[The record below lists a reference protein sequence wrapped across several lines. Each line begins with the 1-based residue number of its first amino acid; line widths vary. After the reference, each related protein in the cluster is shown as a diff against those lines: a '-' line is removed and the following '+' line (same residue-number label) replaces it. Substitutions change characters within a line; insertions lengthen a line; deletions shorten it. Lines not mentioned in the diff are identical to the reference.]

1 MTHSFQLYGIPASLY
16 TAKVRSYLIKQQIP
30 FVERAVGD
38 PHYREQ
44 IQPVV
49 GRMIMPV
56 LEGADG
62 TIVQDGANIIDY
74 FEQAADRRY
83 PALPDNTVLRTLSY
97 LFELFGGEG
106 LLRPAMHYRWNFDDA
121 NLAFLKDDFLAGLF
135 PGADEATKSQVF
147 DFASGRMRKAAASF
161 GITPESKPLI
171 ESAYSEFLAL
181 FSEHLAAYPY
191 LLGGAP
197 TLGDYGLI
205 APLYAH
211 LGRDPYPV
219 ALMRQQAPRVNR
231 WVERMNM
238 PQQVAVEYGTL
249 SEELFSAGAIPD
261 TLKNLMRFIAA
272 EYLPEI
278 TAHVAF
284 ANQWLDER
292 PELEA
297 GTNGLKDPGRRFIGK
312 AEFNWRGI
320 TLNTAVMPYRFYLLQ
335 RIQDSFES
343 ANAADKQAITA
354 LFKETGLASILS
366 IKTDRRVERLNH
378 LEVWGPE
385 FNAGI

>member
-1 MTHSFQLYGIPASLY
+1 MTDSYQLYGIPASLY

-30 FVERAVGD
+30 FIERAVGD
-38 PHYREQ
+38 PHYKQ
-44 IQPVV
+44 KIQPLV

-56 LEGADG
+56 VEGADG
-62 TIVQDGANIIDY
+62 TVVQDGADIIDY
-74 FEQAADRRY
+74 FEQTGARRY
-83 PALPDNTVLRTLSY
+83 PAIPDNDVLRSISY

-135 PGADEATKSQVF
+135 PGADEDSKTQVF
-147 DFASGRMRKAAASF
+147 DFASGRMRKAAAGF
-161 GITPESKPLI
+161 GITQESIPLI
-171 ESAYSEFLAL
+171 ESSYSEFLTS
-181 FSEHLAAYPY
+181 FSEHLKDCPY

-219 ALMRQQAPRVNR
+219 ALMRRQAPVVNR

-238 PQQVAVEYGTL
+238 PQQVAVEYATS
-249 SEELFSAGAIPD
+249 SEQLISADAIPD

-284 ANQWLDER
+284 ANQWLGER
-292 PELEA
+292 PELET
-297 GTNGLKDPGRRFIGK
+297 GTNGHEKPGHRLIGT
-312 AEFNWRGI
+312 AGFNWRGI
-320 TLNTAVMPYRFYLLQ
+320 TLNTVVMPYRFYLLQ
-335 RIQDSFES
+335 RLQDCVE
-343 ANAADKQAITA
+343 QAEPGDQLAIKA
-354 LFKETGLASILS
+354 LFEEVGLASILA
-366 IKTDRRVERLNH
+366 IKTDRRVERINH
-378 LEVWGPE
+378 LEVWGPK
-385 FNAGI
+385 FNA

>member
-1 MTHSFQLYGIPASLY
+1 MTAPYQLFGIPASLY

-38 PHYREQ
+38 PHYSKQ

-49 GRMIMPV
+49 GRMIKPV
-56 LEGADG
+56 VEGADG
-62 TIVQDGANIIDY
+62 AIVQDGADIIDY
-74 FEQAADRRY
+74 FEQRAEPRY
-83 PALPDNTVLRTLSY
+83 PALPGDAVLAAVSY

-106 LLRPAMHYRWNFDDA
+106 LLRPAMHYRWNFDDS

-135 PGADEATKSQVF
+135 PGADEDTKNQVF
-147 DFASGRMRKAAASF
+147 DFASGRMRKAASAF
-161 GITPESKPLI
+161 GITPDSIPLI
-171 ESAYSEFLAL
+171 ESSYTEFLSL
-181 FSEHLAAYPY
+181 LSEHLTVYPY

-211 LGRDPYPV
+211 LGRDPYPA
-219 ALMRQQAPRVNR
+219 ALMRQQAPKVNR
-231 WVERMNM
+231 WVERMNS

-249 SEELFSAGAIPD
+249 NEDLVSADDIPN

-284 ANQWLDER
+284 ANQWLAEC

-297 GTNGLKDPGRRFIGK
+297 GTNGFENPGRRFIGK
-312 AEFNWRGI
+312 SEFNWRGI
-320 TLNTAVMPYRFYLLQ
+320 SLNTMVMPYRFYLLQ
-335 RIQDSFES
+335 RLQDGFEQ
-343 ANAADKQAITA
+343 AAISDQQAITA
-354 LFKETGLASILS
+354 LFNEAGLASILA
-366 IKTDRRVERLNH
+366 IKTNRRVERVNN

-385 FNAGI
+385 RNI

>member
-1 MTHSFQLYGIPASLY
+1 MTDSYQLYGIPASLY

-38 PHYREQ
+38 PHYSEK

-56 LEGADG
+56 VEGADG
-62 TIVQDGANIIDY
+62 ALVQDGADIIDY
-74 FEQAADRRY
+74 FEQRSETRY
-83 PALPDNTVLRTLSY
+83 PALPGDAVLAAVSY

-106 LLRPAMHYRWNFDDA
+106 LLRPAMHYRWNFDDS

-135 PGADEATKSQVF
+135 PSADEDTKTQVF

-171 ESAYSEFLAL
+171 ESSYSEFLAL
-181 FSEHLAAYPY
+181 LSEHLAGYPY

-211 LGRDPYPV
+211 LGRDPYPA
-219 ALMRQQAPRVNR
+219 ALMRQQAPKVNR

-238 PQQVAVEYGTL
+238 PQQLAVEYGTL
-249 SEELFSAGAIPD
+249 NESLFSGGVIPD
-261 TLKNLMRFIAA
+261 TLKNLMRFVAD

-284 ANQWLDER
+284 ANQWLAER
-292 PELEA
+292 PELVA
-297 GTNGLKDPGRRFIGK
+297 GTNGLDDAGRRFIGK
-312 AEFNWRGI
+312 AEFSWRGI

-335 RIQDSFES
+335 RLHDCVEQ
-343 ANAADKQAITA
+343 AAVSEQQAITA
-354 LFKETGLASILS
+354 LFKETGLASILA
-366 IKTDRRVERLNH
+366 IKTDRRVERVNY
-378 LEVWGPE
+378 LEVWGPYLQ
-385 FNAGI
+385 

>member
-1 MTHSFQLYGIPASLY
+1 MTAPFQLYGIPASLY

-62 TIVQDGANIIDY
+62 TLVQDGADIIDY
-74 FEQAADRRY
+74 CEQQTETKY
-83 PALPDNTVLRTLSY
+83 PALPGDAVLTAVSY

-135 PGADEATKSQVF
+135 PGADEDTKSQVF

-171 ESAYSEFLAL
+171 ESAYSEFLVL
-181 FSEHLAAYPY
+181 FSEHLADYPY
-191 LLGGAP
+191 LLGGSP

-211 LGRDPYPV
+211 LGRDPYPA
-219 ALMRQQAPRVNR
+219 ALMRQQAPKVNR

-249 SEELFSAGAIPD
+249 SEEQFSGDAIPE

-284 ANQWLDER
+284 ANQWLTER

-320 TLNTAVMPYRFYLLQ
+320 TLNTTVMPYRFYLLQ
-335 RIQDSFES
+335 RLQDCFGQ
-343 ANAADKQAITA
+343 AAISDQQAITA
-354 LFKETGLASILS
+354 LFQDTGLASILA
-366 IKTDRRVERLNH
+366 IKTDRRVERVNH

-385 FNAGI
+385 RNS